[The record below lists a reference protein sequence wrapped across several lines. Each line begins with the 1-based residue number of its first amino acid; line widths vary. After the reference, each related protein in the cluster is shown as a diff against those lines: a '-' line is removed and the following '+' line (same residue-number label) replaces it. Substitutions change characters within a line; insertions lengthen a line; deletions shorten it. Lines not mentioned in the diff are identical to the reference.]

1 MKKRL
6 KILRMTHTSGLPVAS
21 AASMAVLKL
30 DGVRILKVRRGELRM
45 ENSGRVLTKG
55 RIETV
60 GVEEAT
66 GAIASAMADLSRSTA
81 SGFREDRVV
90 SEKSDVVA
98 AKGKVSE

>member
-1 MKKRL
+1 M
-6 KILRMTHTSGLPVAS
+6 
-21 AASMAVLKL
+21 
-30 DGVRILKVRRGELRM
+30 
-45 ENSGRVLTKG
+45 LTKG

-66 GAIASAMADLSRSTA
+66 GAIASAMADLSRSIA

-98 AKGKVSE
+98 AKGNVSE